1 MRERALHHVMSATVM
16 TMAQLIAIKAV
27 KRNMQA
33 QGLKLAHVERL
44 IIISAAAKYLRD
56 EHPALLDRAAE
67 TVQSHP
73 KLRTLAEREARRRK
87 GNHNE

>member
-16 TMAQLIAIKAV
+16 TMARLIAIKAV

-44 IIISAAAKYLRD
+44 IIVSAAAKYLD

-87 GNHNE
+87 GNHDE